1 MLKVGF
7 LFTRVGLEVTFR
19 DISREVPVGSTYHWD
34 FGDSNVAEGEKN
46 PVNTFD
52 LPGFYLVTLT
62 ITVPP
67 LVVGDDP
74 IPHTSRQVV
83 GLTVTAN
90 TVLSDTIYNLID
102 GLVPAGFLDLA
113 NFEVSKR
120 RYIEKWQLYLQ
131 PLVNH
136 DIPVQ
141 DFNNEMNYE
150 ALENQLV
157 MELAVYSWVS
167 DIILSFLAT
176 LSSNTSTSS
185 VNDGGEIKHI
195 VTGPSE
201 VEFFSDND
209 IKYKTLVAATKK
221 DGVIEIIKQNL
232 CMLSQRLDIYLPIC
246 SMVRPTNVIPEVGNR
261 RSPGLLG
268 GPNPTYPVKR

>member
-62 ITVPP
+62 VTAPP
-67 LVVGDDP
+67 LSEGGDP
-74 IPHTSRQVV
+74 IIRTNSQVV
-83 GLTVTAN
+83 GLNTTAS
-90 TVLSDTIYNLID
+90 TVLPDTIYNLID
-102 GLVPAGFLDLA
+102 YLVPVEFMDSV
-113 NFEVSKR
+113 NFTLLKR
-120 RYIEKWQLYLQ
+120 SYIEKWQLYIQ

-136 DIPVQ
+136 DIPIEE
-141 DFNNEMNYE
+141 FNNELMYE
-150 ALENQLV
+150 ALENQLI
-157 MELAVYSWVS
+157 MELAVFSWVS
-167 DIILSFLAT
+167 DKVLSFIG
-176 LSSNTSTSS
+176 SISSNSNTSSQ
-185 VNDGGEIKHI
+185 NDGGEIKHI
-195 VTGPSE
+195 ITGPSE

-246 SMVRPTNVIPEVGNR
+246 SMVRPGNIVPEVSNR
-261 RSPGLLG
+261 RSPGRLG
-268 GPNPTYPVKR
+268 GPNPTYPLKK